1 MIVAQLT
8 EVQATEL
15 STIEFVVDNLF
26 YPIQD
31 INDVWI
37 ISMQEVNQ
45 CSIEWV
51 KKLPTIEYLPKI
63 EIIL

>member
-37 ISMQEVNQ
+37 ISMEEVNQ

-51 KKLPTIEYLPKI
+51 KELPIIEYLPKI
-63 EIIL
+63 EIII